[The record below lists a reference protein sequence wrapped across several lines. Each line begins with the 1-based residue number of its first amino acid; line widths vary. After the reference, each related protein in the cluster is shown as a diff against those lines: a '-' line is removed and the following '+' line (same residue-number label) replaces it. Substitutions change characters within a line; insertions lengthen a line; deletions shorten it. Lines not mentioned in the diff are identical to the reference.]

1 VNQYPVG
8 VDLNEIEEE
17 EELTGRGKL
26 QVMVIPGPCRYPCC
40 GRRGLSRGAVRLP
53 VAALFLASDQAI
65 VLSVVMLRFGPH
77 TSGGFFI

>member
-1 VNQYPVG
+1 MNQYPVG